1 MLYCGQSVLGIAM
14 NTLPE
19 EADSTTMPSRWE
31 LVRDVGVLQVKLV
44 VDGLRDFLLVPVS
57 LAAGI
62 LSFLKTGDRPGTEF
76 YDLLR
81 YARRSERAI
90 NLFGAAARV
99 HGPAENDAPV
109 TDIDDVVAQMESFV
123 VDEYKNG
130 GITAQAKQRLDGVL
144 RAVDEARRRRA
155 GKRGSP

>member
-1 MLYCGQSVLGIAM
+1 MLYCGQFVPGITM
-14 NTLPE
+14 KILPK
-19 EADSTTMPSRWE
+19 EADPTAMPTRWE
-31 LVRDVGVLQVKLV
+31 LIRDVGVLQVKLV
-44 VDGLRDFLLVPVS
+44 IDGLRDFLLVPVS

-62 LSFLKTGDRPGTEF
+62 LSFLKAGDRPGTEF

-99 HGPAENDAPV
+99 HGNAENDAPV
-109 TDIDDVVAQMESFV
+109 TDIDDVVAQVESFV

-144 RAVDEARRRRA
+144 RAVDEARRRRS
-155 GKRGSP
+155 GRRSP

>member
-1 MLYCGQSVLGIAM
+1 MKPPTA
-14 NTLPE
+14 
-19 EADSTTMPSRWE
+19 EADVSPLPDRWE
-31 LVRDVGVLQVKLV
+31 LIRDVAVLQVKLV

-62 LSFLKTGDRPGTEF
+62 LSLLKGGDRPGTEF

-99 HGPAENDAPV
+99 HGPPENDAPM
-109 TDIDDVVAQMESFV
+109 TDIDDVVAQVESFV

-130 GITAQAKQRLDGVL
+130 GITAQAKQRIDEVLVALDK
-144 RAVDEARRRRA
+144 ARRRRSRK
-155 GKRGSP
+155 GEGI